1 MEGLTT
7 GIEVNGLKE
16 AVKYLAKVEP
26 GFKKAYIANMKQTAE
41 PITSA
46 MKSNYDDMRFPS
58 GTKRSWAPGGRQQ
71 VFPLTAANAVKGV
84 ALRVNNKKG
93 NSAAFSVMQKNAAA
107 TVFDIAGRE
116 NKGNKLD
123 LAFNTTFG
131 RRASRVIWPAFEM
144 NINKVIGNVQKVAD
158 DVMAE
163 VNKNLKV
170 V

>member
-7 GIEVNGLKE
+7 SIEVLGLKE
-16 AVKYLAKVEP
+16 AVKYLAQVEP
-26 GFKKAYIANMKQTAE
+26 GFKKAYVANMKMVAE
-41 PITSA
+41 PITNA

-58 GTKRSWAPGGRQQ
+58 GTNKRKWSPGGRQ
-71 VFPLTAANAVKGV
+71 VFPLTAANAQKGV

-93 NSAAFSVMQKNAAA
+93 KNAAISVMQKNAAA
-107 TVFDIAGRE
+107 VVFDMAGRE

-131 RRASRVIWPAFEM
+131 RRTSRVLWPAYEM
-144 NINKVIGNVQKVAD
+144 NIAGVIGNVQKVAD

-163 VNKNLKV
+163 VNKNFKV